1 MGRAKDGLRARRA
14 SNSVRTP
21 AKAWKREV
29 APRLGAPSP
38 WATMAS
44 KAARAVFRR
53 ITGATPLWA
62 TSAGESRGA
71 GSPRKVFASPTWAV
85 RRQRSAPIAA
95 WKSPT
100 VSWLT
105 PIGVS
110 RGAANPRN
118 LGRLSGLNDPPV
130 GRALTGLHEDP
141 ARRWTVEALARTA
154 GLSRSAFAVRFAEV
168 VGQTPLTYL
177 AAWRLDLAAD
187 QLKSGSALLANKS
200 ESSGEQTEI
209 ELHVGWASPHF

>member
-1 MGRAKDGLRARRA
+1 
-14 SNSVRTP
+14 
-21 AKAWKREV
+21 
-29 APRLGAPSP
+29 
-38 WATMAS
+38 MAS